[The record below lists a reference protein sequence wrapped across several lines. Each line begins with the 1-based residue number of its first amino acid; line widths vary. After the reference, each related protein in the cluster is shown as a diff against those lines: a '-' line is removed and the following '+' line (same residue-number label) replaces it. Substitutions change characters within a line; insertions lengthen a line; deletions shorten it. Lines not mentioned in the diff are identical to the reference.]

1 MAKPKSEPTPANKAV
16 LDLRQKLE
24 LARNADKTKSTDAT
38 KKAITDLEKSLKD
51 AVQVENR
58 ERFVTVAGGRV
69 KTIRK
74 AVRQLANVASP
85 RSYKYDASDVDKAEA
100 AMTAEVTKTVAKM
113 RAALVSGNAAKPTDD
128 DFTF

>member
-1 MAKPKSEPTPANKAV
+1 MAKPKSEPTTANKAV

-24 LARNADKTKSTDAT
+24 LARNADKAKSTDAT
-38 KKAITDLEKSLKD
+38 KKAIADLEKSLKD

-74 AVRQLANVASP
+74 AIRQLANVASP
-85 RSYKYDASDVDKAEA
+85 RAYKYDAGDVDKAEA
-100 AMTAEVTKTVAKM
+100 AMTAEVKKTIDKM
-113 RAALVSGNAAKPTDD
+113 RTALVTGSAAKPTDD